1 MCERV
6 NDKHIFVLC
15 MNFRMVYIGKS
26 SVGFY
31 GMPSDLKIHDI
42 TFKMD
47 TPRVQVVDYVILNIC
62 TSGHGFRLLH
72 ILSVLSLISGSCSG
86 FVSI

>member
-1 MCERV
+1 
-6 NDKHIFVLC
+6 

-31 GMPSDLKIHDI
+31 GMPSDLKIHNILYI
-42 TFKMD
+42 TLKMD